1 LNDDWCKFFKDNNFL
16 VGISIDGPEHCHDIY
31 RKNKGGKGT
40 FRQVMKGI
48 ELLQKHQVEFNTLS
62 VINNYNVDFPLE
74 IYNFSKK

>member
-1 LNDDWCKFFKDNNFL
+1 
-16 VGISIDGPEHCHDIY
+16 
-31 RKNKGGKGT
+31 
-40 FRQVMKGI
+40 MKGI